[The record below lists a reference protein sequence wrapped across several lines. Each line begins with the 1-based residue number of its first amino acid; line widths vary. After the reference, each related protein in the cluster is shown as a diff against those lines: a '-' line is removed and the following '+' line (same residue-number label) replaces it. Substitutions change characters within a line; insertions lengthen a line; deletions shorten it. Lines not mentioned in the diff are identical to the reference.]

1 MGRRLETAHISFG
14 LVTIPVGIYSA
25 IDEQDIHFNQ
35 LHAVCGS
42 RIKQQRFCPVCQR
55 EVKYEELTKG
65 YEITK
70 DEYVRIDQEELDR
83 LQAAESEAMQILEF
97 VPLSAVDPIYFE
109 STYYLGVEKQGE
121 KAYQLLAQAMEDMQ
135 RVALAKYVWRGK
147 DSLHV
152 IRSVEG
158 RLLLHRMYYHDEIR
172 PFIEVP
178 KSDQKPASAELKLA
192 TQLIDS
198 ISTDRFDAGAYQD
211 EYRQRVI
218 ELIEQ
223 KSKGK
228 TVTLAPKAAA
238 PATDVVDLMQRL
250 KESLAQSAQKK
261 PLDRGLYPHKLLV
274 NQPRKLRPGDDD
286 GRLLRSRS
294 LPYPP
299 SRCVPV
305 EGLSPRR
312 SPPATRRRQIVHV
325 LIPESRRAS
334 NGERSHRCG
343 RVGGQD
349 PKSSGMPGTATGRG
363 YLHRQCK
370 NLCLGQT
377 GGRVGWCLA
386 LATGFWPISPQF

>member
-261 PLDRGLYPHKLLV
+261 TA
-274 NQPRKLRPGDDD
+274 
-286 GRLLRSRS
+286 RSRA
-294 LPYPP
+294 LPAQTAREPAKKA
-299 SRCVPV
+299 SS
-305 EGLSPRR
+305 ERR
-312 SPPATRRRQIVHV
+312 
-325 LIPESRRAS
+325 
-334 NGERSHRCG
+334 
-343 RVGGQD
+343 
-349 PKSSGMPGTATGRG
+349 
-363 YLHRQCK
+363 
-370 NLCLGQT
+370 
-377 GGRVGWCLA
+377 
-386 LATGFWPISPQF
+386 

>member
-42 RIKQQRFCPVCQR
+42 RIKQQRFCPVCQK
-55 EVKYEELTKG
+55 EVKYEEITKG
-65 YEITK
+65 YEIAK
-70 DEYVRIDQEELDR
+70 DEYVRIDPEELDR

-97 VPLSAVDPIYFE
+97 VPLSTVDPIYFE
-109 STYYLGVEKQGE
+109 STYYLGVEKHGE

-152 IRSVEG
+152 IRSVDG

-172 PFIEVP
+172 PFLEAP

-192 TQLIDS
+192 TQLIES
-198 ISTDRFDAGAYQD
+198 ISTDTFEPGAYQD

-228 TVTLAPKAAA
+228 TVTLAPKVAA

-250 KESLAQSAQKK
+250 KDSLAQTAQKK
-261 PLDRGLYPHKLLV
+261 SA
-274 NQPRKLRPGDDD
+274 
-286 GRLLRSRS
+286 RSRA
-294 LPYPP
+294 LPAATA
-299 SRCVPV
+299 R
-305 EGLSPRR
+305 E
-312 SPPATRRRQIVHV
+312 PAKK
-325 LIPESRRAS
+325 A
-334 NGERSHRCG
+334 
-343 RVGGQD
+343 
-349 PKSSGMPGTATGRG
+349 SSGR
-363 YLHRQCK
+363 R
-370 NLCLGQT
+370 
-377 GGRVGWCLA
+377 
-386 LATGFWPISPQF
+386 